1 MAYRESMGHRARKQ
15 PNYDIFSRSRFFSNI
30 LKNSLIKKEDFEIDF
45 DFSEI
50 VFFGLLRMWNSSVE
64 FRPIWSKS
72 SFQSVSWFFFH
83 NYPGRF
89 WAGSRSLTNTQPLS
103 LIYKYNICILWV
115 FLEPYFSSYYLG
127 ISYHSSICK
136 NVKLFS
142 VELWPVIFEIK
153 NEKNSSSFFFSVK
166 ILSKDSILDSHRSH
180 DYITF
185 LVVREI
191 FTILRAQHSQEST
204 SFHTFSEKIS
214 ENETKNHWIS
224 LELRQIS
231 ELEMTF

>member
-1 MAYRESMGHRARKQ
+1 MYL
-15 PNYDIFSRSRFFSNI
+15 D
-30 LKNSLIKKEDFEIDF
+30 
-45 DFSEI
+45 
-50 VFFGLLRMWNSSVE
+50 
-64 FRPIWSKS
+64 
-72 SFQSVSWFFFH
+72 FFH

-115 FLEPYFSSYYLG
+115 FLEPYFSSGYLG

-191 FTILRAQHSQEST
+191 FTILRAQHSLECT
-204 SFHTFSEKIS
+204 SFHTFGEKNQWKWNWEPLNFVGI
-214 ENETKNHWIS
+214 ETDIRIGNDILMIWCGLRTKWTDVF
-224 LELRQIS
+224 LFELLDGS
-231 ELEMTF
+231 FYL

>member
-1 MAYRESMGHRARKQ
+1 LTRFNSYRLSPG
-15 PNYDIFSRSRFFSNI
+15 
-30 LKNSLIKKEDFEIDF
+30 
-45 DFSEI
+45 
-50 VFFGLLRMWNSSVE
+50 
-64 FRPIWSKS
+64 PIWSKR
-72 SFQSVSWFFFH
+72 SFQSVSWFFH

-89 WAGSRSLTNTQPLS
+89 WAGSWSLTNTQPLS

-115 FLEPYFSSYYLG
+115 FLEPYFSSDYLG

-191 FTILRAQHSQEST
+191 FTILRAQHSLECT
-204 SFHTFSEKIS
+204 SFHTFSEKNQWKWNWEPLNFVGI
-214 ENETKNHWIS
+214 ETDIRIGNDILMIWCGPRTKWTDVF
-224 LELRQIS
+224 LF
-231 ELEMTF
+231 EMLDGSFYL